1 MTQYGQGED
10 ADVDQPQPLT
20 GGQAARRGQ
29 DTVAH
34 RSSDMPEL
42 TPLDTRSAS
51 DGVAGALR
59 GLIFSGEL
67 SPGDRLP
74 PSRDLAQQLGVS
86 SLTLRLG
93 LKALE
98 TTGYLVTTRGARGGT
113 RVNDIVTLSRI
124 WVEWMD
130 AKGDEVRDM
139 WEFREIVEGSVARL
153 AAERRSETDLAAVE
167 AALRAGAADSHTAIL
182 RWNGTFH
189 DALAEA
195 AHSSHLER
203 AVIAVRKELF
213 LPVELLLREH
223 SAEELRASHAE
234 ICAGVRERDPA
245 RAQEAMLAHIESTR
259 AMVTQALAELRAPR
273 GRGS

>member
-1 MTQYGQGED
+1 MDESPRSTGTKGTPSED
-10 ADVDQPQPLT
+10 D
-20 GGQAARRGQ
+20 AAVR
-29 DTVAH
+29 A
-34 RSSDMPEL
+34 SFEL
-42 TPLDTRSAS
+42 PDLVPLDTRSAS
-51 DGVAGALR
+51 DGVAGVIR

-74 PSRDLAQQLGVS
+74 SSRDLAEQLGVS

-113 RVNDIVTLSRI
+113 RVNDIETLSRI

-153 AAERRSETDLAAVE
+153 AAERRTEDELAAVE
-167 AALRAGAADSHTAIL
+167 AALTAAATDSHTAVL

-195 AHSSHLER
+195 AHSSHLKR

-213 LPVELLLREH
+213 LPVELLLHEH
-223 SAEELRASHAE
+223 TADELRASHAE
-234 ICAGVRERDPA
+234 ICAGVRGRDPG
-245 RAQEAMLAHIESTR
+245 RAEAAMRAHVESTR
-259 AMVTQALAELRAPR
+259 AMVTQALAELRVPR
-273 GRGS
+273 DQRA

>member
-1 MTQYGQGED
+1 M
-10 ADVDQPQPLT
+10 DVPPPSGDQRASRPVDDVV
-20 GGQAARRGQ
+20 AR
-29 DTVAH
+29 
-34 RSSDMPEL
+34 RSSDLSDLAPV
-42 TPLDTRSAS
+42 DTRSAS
-51 DGVAGALR
+51 EGVAGAIR

-74 PSRDLAQQLGVS
+74 PSRDLAAQLGVS

-93 LKALE
+93 LRALE

-113 RVNDIVTLSRI
+113 SVNDIETLSRI

-153 AAERRSETDLAAVE
+153 AAERRSEAELAVVE
-167 AALRAGAADSHTAIL
+167 AALVEAAADSHTAIL

-195 AHSSHLER
+195 AHSSHLKR

-234 ICAGVRERDPA
+234 ICAGVRTRDPM
-245 RAQEAMLAHIESTR
+245 RAEEAMLAHLETTRGMVTR
-259 AMVTQALAELRAPR
+259 ALVELRPPR
-273 GRGS
+273 RSGS